1 MGYNKEDNKLTFLD
15 KVFLFTL
22 VLAGVSRVIGWVFR
36 IPIYIWFWIILIY
49 VIVFYSK

>member
-15 KVFLFTL
+15 KLFIFSMITL
-22 VLAGVSRVIGWVFR
+22 GISRIISWIFR

-49 VIVFYSK
+49 VIVFYSR